1 MSKNLTLYFLPGDK
15 SEFDDFQR
23 CQVSLPAELERIT
36 FTYVLSHRDELCKM
50 KRPETKWWGY
60 LFGNEWFDEELG
72 KALYVHLRYNTAD
85 CLTLFKNVKTAEKEH
100 KAFVATRLF
109 RTQGVPVLGVESYKD
124 FQSDLTFEKVLDG
137 WLRETDRI

>member
-1 MSKNLTLYFLPGDK
+1 MGKCLTLYFLPGDR

-23 CQVSLPAELERIT
+23 CQASLPSELERIT
-36 FTYVLSHRDELCKM
+36 FTYVLSHRDELDNM
-50 KRPETKWWGY
+50 KLPETKWWGY

-85 CLTLFKNVKTAEKEH
+85 CLTLFKKVGMTGEAPR
-100 KAFVATRLF
+100 VQLATRLY
-109 RTQGVPVLGVESYKD
+109 RTQGVPVLGVESYKN

-137 WLRETDRI
+137 WVKETDRV